1 MYISDLNTGRG
12 VIIYTSKT
20 LCVTNLELDIQFQE
34 SLWCRIKLNKAD
46 NLILGCIYRSPNSQE
61 DNNENLFK
69 LIKKV
74 CNMKPSHLLIVGD
87 FNIKEINWVDIISP
101 ANETHISTKFIE
113 CIRDCFLF
121 QHVMEPTRYR
131 SNNVLSILDLI
142 FPNEENMVLNL
153 KDWVKV
159 ITLF

>member
-1 MYISDLNTGRG
+1 MYNTDLNTGRG

-74 CNMKPSHLLIVGD
+74 CNMKPSHLLI
-87 FNIKEINWVDIISP
+87 
-101 ANETHISTKFIE
+101 
-113 CIRDCFLF
+113 L
-121 QHVMEPTRYR
+121 
-131 SNNVLSILDLI
+131 
-142 FPNEENMVLNL
+142 L
-153 KDWVKV
+153 KAWHPG
-159 ITLF
+159 LRCGAPHR